1 MMSAIA
7 RFGVRWWWGVIA
19 FWVAVTAILTVAAPP
34 FHEVATFDEAAFLP
48 ADSNTVM
55 GGTLHEEAWPDDNF
69 SRVASVALIRQDGE
83 LTEEDEEYAL
93 EVVEWLENEAP
104 EAIGDIMTHLREPN
118 LEGALASE
126 DGQAMLVLVGFDIA
140 AFTPRANEA
149 VDALREHIQEVNP
162 PPEGVDAYVTGAAA
176 IAADEARAIDQ
187 SLLRAQILSVLL
199 VIGILLWVFR
209 SPVAPLVP
217 LTMIGISYLVSVSLI
232 SRFAEAG
239 MQVSSLFETFAI
251 VIIFGAGTDYG
262 LLLISRFREE
272 LSLAEDVGLERTPR
286 LRNRTIVATTLVLG
300 AVIASS
306 AGTVMVGFTAQG
318 VAEFGMYRTMGPAM
332 AIAIGI
338 TLLAGLTLTPA
349 LMKMFGGVL
358 LWPHRGVRHVHPSDH
373 LLVEERA
380 EQLGLSRPLDG
391 VSDEPLAGAGTGDPA
406 GGEP

>member
-1 MMSAIA
+1 MNAIA

-19 FWVAVTAILTVAAPP
+19 FWVTATVVLVVAAPP

-55 GGTLHEEAWPDDNF
+55 GGNLHEEAWPDDNF

-83 LTEEDEEYAL
+83 LTEEDEAYAL
-93 EVVEWLENEAP
+93 EVVEWLENDAP
-104 EAIGDIMTHLREPN
+104 EAIGDVMTHLREPN
-118 LEGALASE
+118 LEGALASD
-126 DGQAMLVLVGFDIA
+126 DGRAMLVLVGFDIA

-149 VDALREHIQEVNP
+149 VEAMRDHIHEVNT
-162 PPEGVDAYVTGAAA
+162 PPEGVDGYVTGAAA
-176 IAADEARAIDQ
+176 IAADEARAIDE
-187 SLLRAQILSVLL
+187 SLFRAQILSVLL

-232 SRFAEAG
+232 SLFAQAG

-272 LSLAEDVGLERTPR
+272 LSLAEDIGLERTPR

-338 TLLAGLTLTPA
+338 TLVAGLTLTPA

-358 LWPHRGVRHVHPSDH
+358 LWPHRGVRHVHPSDR

-391 VSDEPLAGAGTGDPA
+391 ISDEPLATTAPGERVR
-406 GGEP
+406 GEP